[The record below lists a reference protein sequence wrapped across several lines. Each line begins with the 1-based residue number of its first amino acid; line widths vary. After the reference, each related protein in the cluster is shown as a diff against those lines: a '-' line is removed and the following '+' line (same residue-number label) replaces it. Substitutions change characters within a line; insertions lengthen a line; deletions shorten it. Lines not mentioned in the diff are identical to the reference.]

1 MTSDLTCRELTELVT
16 DYLER
21 ALPGRERIRVEQHLI
36 VCTACS
42 RFVEQMRATID
53 LAATVELDELGPETR
68 RALLASLEPWL
79 SEKA

>member
-16 DYLER
+16 VYLER

-53 LAATVELDELGPETR
+53 LTGAVELDELGPESR

>member
-1 MTSDLTCRELTELVT
+1 MTSDLTCRELAELVT

-21 ALPGRERIRVEQHLI
+21 VLPGRERIRVEQHLI

-42 RFVEQMRATID
+42 RFVEQMRATIG
-53 LAATVELDELGPETR
+53 LTATVELDELGPQSR